1 MLDKQIEDTHPQL
14 SISQDT
20 EGRKEQKT
28 EMDEKE
34 LRVLTRTLANLSSSS
49 PGSGMGSFSGMLCP
63 LKSGCCSMLPAFP
76 MVPLQATFNPQP
88 FRSLTLPLLPEK
100 GEKESSRCG
109 RSLFGFFFC
118 CCCSLVTS
126 LRACEESGVIRRRLR
141 AAAAALRPAGRHFQG
156 KTGDGIRL
164 DAK

>member
-109 RSLFGFFFC
+109 RSLFGFFFVVVARW
-118 CCCSLVTS
+118 SLLYAHV
-126 LRACEESGVIRRRLR
+126 RK
-141 AAAAALRPAGRHFQG
+141 AA
-156 KTGDGIRL
+156 
-164 DAK
+164 